1 MGILNRRN
9 AILGWL
15 FWQTTKQL
23 AKRKAR
29 KAVPA
34 IDREAKRPNRSALVL
49 GALVAVGGALL
60 FWRKRDT
67 TTEPDPGEP
76 LG

>member
-15 FWQTTKQL
+15 FWQTTKQV

-34 IDREAKRPNRSALVL
+34 IDGETKRPNRAALIL
-49 GALVAVGGALL
+49 GALVAAGGALL
-60 FWRKRDT
+60 FWRKRST
-67 TTEPDPGEP
+67 AAEPDTGEP
-76 LG
+76 LS